1 MMRLGRKA
9 LLLVAL
15 LVLSGCAP
23 RWDPNAQTVLSANQR
38 LKERTGID
46 GDPIPLD
53 DERYR
58 DYLDKVR
65 RAINAKWGSAC
76 VQDATAGG
84 CEYKP
89 FRVVI
94 VFGILKNGHVPS
106 LEVAERADDAIYDEY
121 AANAIRLAQPFSPPP
136 EAMLNGH
143 EGVPIVAAF
152 QYITRRSR
160 WWPW

>member
-1 MMRLGRKA
+1 MQLSIRRPSTRRRSSARPNDSGRK
-9 LLLVAL
+9 
-15 LVLSGCAP
+15 
-23 RWDPNAQTVLSANQR
+23 
-38 LKERTGID
+38 TGID
-46 GDPIPLD
+46 GDPVQLD

-65 RAINAKWGSAC
+65 SAIKAKWGYPC
-76 VQDATAGG
+76 VKDATTGG

-89 FRVVI
+89 ARLVI

-106 LEVAERADDAIYDEY
+106 FEIAERADYAIYDDY
-121 AANAIRLAQPFSPPP
+121 AANAIRLAQPFPPPP

-143 EGVPIVAAF
+143 EGVPVVAAF
-152 QYITRRSR
+152 QYLTMRRK

>member
-23 RWDPNAQTVLSANQR
+23 RWDPNAQTVLNATQR
-38 LKERTGID
+38 LKEKTGID

-76 VQDATAGG
+76 VQDATTGG

-106 LEVAERADDAIYDEY
+106 
-121 AANAIRLAQPFSPPP
+121 
-136 EAMLNGH
+136 
-143 EGVPIVAAF
+143 
-152 QYITRRSR
+152 
-160 WWPW
+160 